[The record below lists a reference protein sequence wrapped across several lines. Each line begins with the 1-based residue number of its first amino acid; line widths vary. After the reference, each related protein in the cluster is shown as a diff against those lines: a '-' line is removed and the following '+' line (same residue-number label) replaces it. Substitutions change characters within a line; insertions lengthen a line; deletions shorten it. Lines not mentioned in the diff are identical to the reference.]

1 MSNLQGADYF
11 GSTPLTAYGPDSR
24 PPMAIFELLDYIVN
38 EVSLLDLSTHA
49 GMMQIDARLQCI
61 NAFRSNLTRYLTY
74 KPLNFSLHQ
83 NCLLYLVLNSR
94 TLLINGT

>member
-11 GSTPLTAYGPDSR
+11 GCTPLTAYGPDSR

-61 NAFRSNLTRYLTY
+61 NAFRSNLTQYLTY
-74 KPLNFSLHQ
+74 LNL
-83 NCLLYLVLNSR
+83 
-94 TLLINGT
+94 

>member
-11 GSTPLTAYGPDSR
+11 GCTPLTAYGPDSR

-49 GMMQIDARLQCI
+49 RLQCI
-61 NAFRSNLTRYLTY
+61 NAFRSNLTQYLTY
-74 KPLNFSLHQ
+74 KNL
-83 NCLLYLVLNSR
+83 
-94 TLLINGT
+94 

>member
-1 MSNLQGADYF
+1 
-11 GSTPLTAYGPDSR
+11 
-24 PPMAIFELLDYIVN
+24 MAIFELLDYIVN

-61 NAFRSNLTRYLTY
+61 NAFRSIFDLQ

-94 TLLINGT
+94 TLLINGR